1 MYTLSHC
8 RTCTF
13 PHLDIIFLCNLQY
26 SQVQLTL
33 YARQQFN
40 RPEAIFFQD
49 IAESSSV
56 YGSVFGE
63 QLRVW
68 QCVERAERC
77 CPLGS
82 LRLRIT
88 APASPAPCPCY
99 ASLPLP
105 CLFPIALLCLLPS
118 VRRRHSCCIPYPL
131 PLLCPLLPSSAVPFA
146 SCLCYTHCSMFPVL
160 HLWHPQAI
168 LTFLCSLHLL
178 WEFALLPQPT
188 IHDLFHFSML
198 SVFIKGLNNRRWC
211 RKGSTF

>member
-1 MYTLSHC
+1 MF
-8 RTCTF
+8 R
-13 PHLDIIFLCNLQY
+13 
-26 SQVQLTL
+26 
-33 YARQQFN
+33 
-40 RPEAIFFQD
+40 
-49 IAESSSV
+49 
-56 YGSVFGE
+56 E
-63 QLRVW
+63 QLSVW
-68 QCVERAERC
+68 QCVGRAERC
-77 CPLGS
+77 WPLGS

-105 CLFPIALLCLLPS
+105 CLFPITLLCLLPS
-118 VRRRHSCCIPYPL
+118 ARRRHSCCIPYPL

-168 LTFLCSLHLL
+168 LPFLCSLHLL